1 VASDAIHR
9 RIDPHIDRIG
19 KESSLK
25 IFVTGG
31 SGFLGRRLI
40 ARLRQEGHEVSAL
53 SRAPQSDRLLE
64 SMNATPIRGSLTDI
78 PRWQDALQG
87 QEVVVH
93 AASPIEVWG
102 DWKTFERDI
111 VRASLDL
118 YRAAA
123 TQKVRRFIQISS
135 ESVLQGQGPLLDVTE
150 AQPYPAEP
158 NSYYGKAK
166 MEVEKGLIAHGSGTE
181 CIILRPPYIWGHGG
195 TQLDKVLE
203 KVRRGQF
210 MWIDHGN
217 VTMEMVHVDNVA
229 EAVCLSLTQGRS
241 GQVYWVTDGHP
252 MPTREFLGALIAAR
266 GVKVPD
272 KSMPGSL
279 ARPVAAVVEALWRL
293 FGIKSVPPLSR
304 FQLDFIALP
313 RRYDLTKSERDLGY
327 KPVRAFNEGLAEMQ
341 QAGRT

>member
-1 VASDAIHR
+1 MN
-9 RIDPHIDRIG
+9 
-19 KESSLK
+19 

-31 SGFLGRRLI
+31 SGFLGQRLI

-53 SRAPQSDRLLE
+53 SRTPQSDSFLE
-64 SMNATPIRGSLTDI
+64 ALDAAPIRGSLTDI
-78 PRWQDALQG
+78 GRWQDALRG

-93 AASPIEVWG
+93 AASPIDVWG
-102 DWKTFERDI
+102 DWTAFERDI
-111 VRASLDL
+111 TRASLDL
-118 YRAAA
+118 YQAAA
-123 TQKVRRFIQISS
+123 AQKVRRFIQISS
-135 ESVLQGQGPLLDVTE
+135 ESVLQGQGPLLDVAE

-158 NSYYGKAK
+158 NSFYGKAK
-166 MEVEKGLIAHGSGTE
+166 MLVEKGLIDHDSGPE
-181 CIILRPPYIWGHGG
+181 CIILRPTFIWGHGG
-195 TQLDKVLE
+195 TQLDKLLE

-210 MWIDHGN
+210 IWIDHGN
-217 VTMEMVHVDNVA
+217 VTMEMVHVDNVV
-229 EAVCLSLTQGRS
+229 EAVCLALTQGRS

-252 MPTREFLGALIAAR
+252 MPTRDFLGALIAAR

-279 ARPVAAVVEALWRL
+279 ARPVAAVVEALWRV

-327 KPVRAFNEGLAEMQ
+327 RPVRTFNEGLAEMQ